1 MNKEE
6 NIRAYMREIICP
18 KCEDKKPCIY
28 QTNGDE
34 GICPKFAESATIK
47 YEDDGEERMKAKLET
62 KNTEAEGAIYDAIR
76 MPIPER
82 IERALALIVER
93 EAIFEARMAGKNGG
107 RTAEDCIKSARWY
120 LEYASDEHDVVNA
133 LKQVM
138 IAKYLEGKE

>member
-1 MNKEE
+1 MSFPSREPEARKAYREANKER
-6 NIRAYMREIICP
+6 IREYKKQYYLKNRERLKARSIAY
-18 KCEDKKPCIY
+18 Y
-28 QTNGDE
+28 
-34 GICPKFAESATIK
+34 AEHR
-47 YEDDGEERMKAKLET
+47 EERMKAELET